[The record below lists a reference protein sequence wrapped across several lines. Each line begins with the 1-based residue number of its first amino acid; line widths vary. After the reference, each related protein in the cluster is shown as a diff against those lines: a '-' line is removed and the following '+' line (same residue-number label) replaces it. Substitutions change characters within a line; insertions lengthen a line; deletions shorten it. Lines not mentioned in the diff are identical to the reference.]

1 MKLADNEF
9 PNLLNEVSVSKV
21 TIEYVQDLDC
31 CQSEKDY
38 PEGVQ
43 ILTVTTDDGGGGK
56 FIRFNTGE
64 SGWSVD
70 MDNIED
76 VIKILTDFKQR
87 STCE

>member
-9 PNLLNEVSVSKV
+9 PNLLNEISVSKV

-43 ILTVTTDDGGGGK
+43 ILTVTTDDGGGGNARTK
-56 FIRFNTGE
+56 
-64 SGWSVD
+64 
-70 MDNIED
+70 
-76 VIKILTDFKQR
+76 VIIKCPIHGDFL
-87 STCE
+87 